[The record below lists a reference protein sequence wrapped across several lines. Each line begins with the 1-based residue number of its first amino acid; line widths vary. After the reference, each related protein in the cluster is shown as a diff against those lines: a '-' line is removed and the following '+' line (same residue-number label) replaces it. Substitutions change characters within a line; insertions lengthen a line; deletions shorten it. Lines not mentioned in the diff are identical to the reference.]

1 MVQGSAFK
9 VFSDLFLEPFI
20 NRKVVASEDEIEKAN
35 KVFKFEG
42 NPNDEVDQSNEEDE
56 PSLKRKRVNQPQPKV

>member
-9 VFSDLFLEPFI
+9 VFSDMFLKPFI
-20 NRKVVASEDEIEKAN
+20 KRKVVASEDEIGKAN
-35 KVFKFEG
+35 KVFNFDG
-42 NPNDEVDQSNEEDE
+42 NSKDEVDQSNAEDE